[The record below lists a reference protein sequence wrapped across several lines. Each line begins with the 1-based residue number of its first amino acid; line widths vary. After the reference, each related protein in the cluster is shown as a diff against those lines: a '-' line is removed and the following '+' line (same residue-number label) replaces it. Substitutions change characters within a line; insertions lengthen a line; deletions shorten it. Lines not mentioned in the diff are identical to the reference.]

1 MHQYHTHI
9 CIVSGQPIPNYIPV
23 LDKDFRPKE
32 VILLVTEQMHARA
45 EALTKVLKERC
56 GCKVQSIAIKGE
68 YDMQEMK
75 EKVLAQ
81 ILKLK
86 EEKENIALNLT
97 GGTKPMAI
105 AAYNTFRDADFPT
118 FYFTERTNEVLQMES
133 GERFIL
139 QPPKIHIEDYFQ
151 LYGYPVRSK
160 NKITRTVPQERQ
172 KIGDTLVADNEHF
185 ARALSTLNYDIS
197 EARRNN
203 PNTLTVHLNYPN
215 TPNLKEI
222 INLLEKHKL
231 LTLRGS
237 SVQFINKDALQ
248 YANGGWLEEYVFN
261 EIKNIPN
268 IQDIALNIEIE
279 NERKG
284 IKQNNELDVAFL
296 HKNILYILECKTK
309 NYKGEEQ
316 AQHELYKLETL
327 KKLGGIRTQTAFL
340 SYRELP
346 FHIRDRAEGADIEII
361 EQEDIAVLR
370 KTIENWIT
378 AKN

>member
-1 MHQYHTHI
+1 MHKYNTHV
-9 CIVSGQPIPNYIPV
+9 CIVSDQPIPNYIPV

-56 GCKVQSIAIKGE
+56 GCKVQSIAIEGE

-172 KIGDTLVADNEHF
+172 KIGDILVADNEHF

-203 PNTLTVHLNYPN
+203 PNTLTVRLNYPN

-222 INLLEKHKL
+222 LNLLEKHKL

-378 AKN
+378 SKN